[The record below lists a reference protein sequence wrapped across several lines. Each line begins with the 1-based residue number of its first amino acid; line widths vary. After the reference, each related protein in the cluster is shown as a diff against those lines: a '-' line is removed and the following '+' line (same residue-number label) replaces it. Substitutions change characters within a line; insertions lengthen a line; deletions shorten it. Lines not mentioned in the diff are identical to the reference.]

1 MKVQKILCLIDLND
15 SYEKIVQMTIGLAK
29 QFGSDIKFLYIAP
42 QIEDRW
48 LILAAK
54 EKAEDFLSEMDGLS
68 KSEMKKLLE
77 KEDLVG
83 IQTTGEVL
91 HGNILEKALEIIEK
105 DHIDFVVMGAHKASI
120 TSRFPFLGST
130 AIKILR
136 SSPVPVMTI
145 RPEAI
150 N

>member
-1 MKVQKILCLIDLND
+1 MKIQKILCLVDLND
-15 SYEKIVQMTIGLAK
+15 SYEKIVEMTAGFAK
-29 QFGSDIKFLYIAP
+29 KFGSEIKFLYIAP

-54 EKAEDFLSEMDGLS
+54 EKAEDFLSEMDGIS

-77 KEDLVG
+77 KENLVG
-83 IQTTGEVL
+83 IQASGEVL
-91 HGNILEKALEIIEK
+91 HGNILEKALEVIQK
-105 DHIDFVVMGAHKASI
+105 DHVDFVVMGAHKASI
-120 TSRFPFLGST
+120 TTRFHFLGST

-145 RPEAI
+145 RPDAI
-150 N
+150 D